1 MKKKIVY
8 ANDAKVKILNGI
20 EKLYNAVGITLGPK
34 GKNVAIKN
42 GYNMPIIINDGV
54 SIAKEVEL
62 EDEIE
67 NVGAQIIKEASQKT
81 NDIAGDGTT
90 TATVLAYY
98 MVKNGIKNIISGA
111 NPTEI
116 RKGMNIAKEACLN
129 EIKNISQGIES
140 NERIKEVATISA
152 GDSEVGNL
160 ITRAIESV
168 GKEGVITIEE
178 SKTSQTKLN
187 IVEGLKIDSG
197 YISSYM
203 YPENEGKDEVENPYI
218 FVSSLK
224 IKSVNDILPLLEKIS
239 KTNRPLVMI
248 VDEIEGEALGTILIN
263 NMRGTFNCVA
273 IKAPSFGNRRR
284 ELLED
289 IATSLNTK
297 AYFEDSVIN
306 IENIELEDLG
316 TAKKS
321 KVGKSSTIILKDNSI
336 DNEDNNNL
344 LNRIRNVKEII
355 KNENDVEEMSF
366 LKRRLSTLLGKVAV
380 IEVGAST
387 QTELNEKKLRIEDAL
402 SATQAAIEEGIV
414 SGGGKAYIQVLN
426 QIRNKFNNYSSDINI
441 GIEIVKS
448 ALEKPLWQ
456 IASNAG
462 ENGDIIVEKV
472 KDLDDDVGY
481 DANLNSFVNMKE
493 KGIIDPTKVTRIA
506 LENAVSV
513 ASMIIT
519 TDAVI
524 CDVIE
529 EK

>member
-1 MKKKIVY
+1 M
-8 ANDAKVKILNGI
+8 
-20 EKLYNAVGITLGPK
+20 
-34 GKNVAIKN
+34 
-42 GYNMPIIINDGV
+42 
-54 SIAKEVEL
+54 
-62 EDEIE
+62 
-67 NVGAQIIKEASQKT
+67 
-81 NDIAGDGTT
+81 
-90 TATVLAYY
+90 
-98 MVKNGIKNIISGA
+98 
-111 NPTEI
+111 
-116 RKGMNIAKEACLN
+116 
-129 EIKNISQGIES
+129 
-140 NERIKEVATISA
+140 
-152 GDSEVGNL
+152 
-160 ITRAIESV
+160 
-168 GKEGVITIEE
+168 
-178 SKTSQTKLN
+178 
-187 IVEGLKIDSG
+187 
-197 YISSYM
+197 
-203 YPENEGKDEVENPYI
+203 
-218 FVSSLK
+218 K

-316 TAKKS
+316 TAKKA

-336 DNEDNNNL
+336 DNEDNNSL